1 MSLQQVDWGEDLDP
15 ADASLAAGFS
25 RSEDVLLVEIMTVRL
40 TMVCIYIS
48 RPRVA
53 SDSEFI
59 ESNLVQMIKEHVVL
73 KTRNAKA
80 TSQSLSGRHQNRPKN
95 SKDR

>member
-15 ADASLAAGFS
+15 ADASLAAGF

-40 TMVCIYIS
+40 TTVCIYIS

-73 KTRNAKA
+73 ETRNAKA